1 MPFFMSTIL
10 SKGAPLPP
18 AAAIASHLKH
28 HWPRLAAPER
38 IDEDDQA
45 IRLRFGDVDVELC
58 QFAAPYPSVELEGPC
73 ANSSLWPHAGTEL
86 RGHNAHTLVT
96 VNAGLAPVAKSAILT
111 QVTVA
116 VMSAMPDAMGVLWSN
131 AMLLVPT
138 SLFIDYAKDVLP
150 HGPPLDLW
158 VDFRLRKL
166 SDNRCA
172 GFTTG
177 LAGLGLMELEV
188 PESPERPW
196 ELRYRMHCVA
206 GYLLERGPVI
216 NDGDS
221 VGDDLDDCI
230 RVHYGASGMGLPGCV
245 MRLTYGQHGKASW
258 WRRLALR

>member
-1 MPFFMSTIL
+1 MSTIL

-18 AAAIASHLKH
+18 VAAIEADLKH
-28 HWPRLAAPER
+28 HWPLLPAPAA
-38 IDEDDQA
+38 IDEGEGT
-45 IRLRFGDVDVELC
+45 LRFRLGKVDVAIG
-58 QFAAPYPSVELEGPC
+58 QFAAPYPWIELERAC
-73 ANSSLWPHAGTEL
+73 ATSVLWPHASTEL
-86 RGHNAHTLVT
+86 RAHVAHTLVT
-96 VNAGLAPVAKSAILT
+96 VNAGLDPVAKSAILT

-116 VMSAMPDAMGVLWSN
+116 VMSASPDAMGVLWSN
-131 AMLLVPT
+131 AMLLSPK

-188 PESPERPW
+188 AESPERPW
-196 ELRYRMHCVA
+196 ELRHRMQCVA
-206 GYLLERGPVI
+206 GYLLEHGAVI

-221 VGDDLDDCI
+221 VGGNHDECI
-230 RVHYGASGMGLPGCV
+230 RVRYGASQVGIPGTV
-245 MRLTYGQHGKASW
+245 MRLTYGEDEKSTW
-258 WRRLALR
+258 WRLFSAR